1 MMPSQ
6 METPPNP
13 TDTMHPA
20 VDATRWLAAGSLL
33 ALIALGLA
41 WELWL
46 APLPS
51 GLLALKVVPLAF
63 PLAGILKRRLYTYR
77 WASLLVWPYVAEGA
91 VRAWP
96 YHWPTTQLAAAEIAL
111 GVLLFA
117 ACATHVRLRLRK
129 KSS

>member
-1 MMPSQ
+1 MDVP
-6 METPPNP
+6 EENRAPV
-13 TDTMHPA
+13 HPA

-51 GLLALKVVPLAF
+51 GLLALKVVPLAL

-77 WASLLVWPYVAEGA
+77 WVSLLVWPYFAEGV

-111 GVLLFA
+111 CVLLFA
-117 ACATHVRLRLRK
+117 ACAYHVRLRLRK